1 MSNYIHWIWLSLAGG
16 VANPDYALLLEHF
29 KDAKGVYEAN
39 LSEYSKVEG
48 LNKNFAEKL
57 MDKNL
62 DKAKEICEF
71 CESRSVRLLNC
82 TEPDYP
88 VKLKWIY
95 AYPVLLYVYGELPNL
110 NESLSVAVVGTRK
123 YTDYGRIAAY
133 KIGGG
138 LARAKTVVVS
148 GLAKGNDSIAQLGC
162 IENGGKTIAVMGTG
176 IDRIYPS
183 EHRELAKRIAKSGA
197 IITEYPPGVGPTKFN
212 FPQRNRI
219 ISGLSDAVVIV
230 EAPQRSGA
238 LITARLAT
246 EQSRTVFAVPGDI
259 TSPSSVGPIG
269 LLKDGAKPVSNAGDI
284 IEDFVCQYSYLNS
297 VLDTADFDVFVP
309 KVTDTTFGGNTAGP
323 LKRYSLSAARLFE
336 SFGDKKGEKKN
347 DEAKKSAKKGKAKK
361 ETAKD
366 AVLSEEEKPIKPE
379 KAEIPEEL
387 DEIEKRIFLK
397 IAKTDKINADELA
410 DDQTSV
416 SDIMS
421 ALTKLEVM
429 GLVRSLPGGFYTSL
443 L

>member
-1 MSNYIHWIWLSLAGG
+1 MNDYVYWIWLSLRGG

-29 KDAKGVYEAN
+29 KDAKSVYVADMP
-39 LSEYSKVEG
+39 EYSKIEG
-48 LNKNFAEKL
+48 LNKRFASQLCKKE
-57 MDKNL
+57 L
-62 DKAKEICEF
+62 DEATEIYEF
-71 CESRSVRLLNC
+71 CKSRSVRLLHC
-82 TEPDYP
+82 AEHDYP

-138 LARAKTVVVS
+138 LAKAKTVVIS
-148 GLAKGNDSIAQLGC
+148 GLAKGNDAIAQLGC

-197 IITEYPPGVGPTKFN
+197 IITEYPPGVGPTKYN

-230 EAPQRSGA
+230 EAPERSGA
-238 LITARLAT
+238 LITTRLAA
-246 EQSRTVFAVPGDI
+246 EQSRSVYAVPGDI
-259 TSPSSVGPIG
+259 TSPTSAGPIS
-269 LLKDGAKPVSNAGDI
+269 LLKDGAKPVTNAGDI
-284 IEDFVCQYSYLNS
+284 VEDFVCQYSYLNS
-297 VLDTADFDVFVP
+297 VLTTTDFNVFVP
-309 KVTDTTFGGNTAGP
+309 KVTDTTFGATSAGP
-323 LKRYSLSAARLFE
+323 VKRYSLSAARFFE
-336 SFGDKKGEKKN
+336 AFSEKKTDDKK
-347 DEAKKSAKKGKAKK
+347 KSTKKGKAKK
-361 ETAKD
+361 EMAVD
-366 AVLSEEEKPIKPE
+366 AEALTDGEETLKRESSEM
-379 KAEIPEEL
+379 PEEL
-387 DEIEKRIFLK
+387 DDTEKRIFLK
-397 IAKTDKINADELA
+397 IAKTDKVYADDLADEE
-410 DDQTSV
+410 TSV
-416 SDIMS
+416 SDVMS
-421 ALTKLEVM
+421 TITKLEVM

>member
-1 MSNYIHWIWLSLAGG
+1 MSDYIYWIWLSLAGG
-16 VANPDYALLLEHF
+16 SANPDYALLLEHF
-29 KDAKGVYEAN
+29 KDAKSIFDADI
-39 LSEYSKVEG
+39 SEYSKVEG
-48 LNKNFAEKL
+48 LNKKFASRLCE
-57 MDKNL
+57 KNL
-62 DKAKEICEF
+62 GPAREIYEF
-71 CESRSVRLLNC
+71 CESRSVRLLHC
-82 TEPDYP
+82 SEPDYP

-138 LARAKTVVVS
+138 LAKAKTVVIS

-197 IITEYPPGVGPTKFN
+197 IITEYPPGVGPTKYN

-219 ISGLSDAVVIV
+219 ISGLSDAVVLV

-238 LITARLAT
+238 LITTRLAT
-246 EQSRTVFAVPGDI
+246 EQSRSVYAVPGDI
-259 TSPSSVGPIG
+259 TSPTSAGPIS
-269 LLKDGAKPVSNAGDI
+269 LLKDGAKPVTNAGDI

-297 VLDTADFDVFVP
+297 VLEKTDFEVFVP
-309 KVTDTTFGGNTAGP
+309 KVTDTAFGAFTSGP
-323 LKRYSLSAARLFE
+323 IKRYSLSAARFFE
-336 SFGDKKGEKKN
+336 AFGEKKT
-347 DEAKKSAKKGKAKK
+347 DDTKKSPKKGKDKK
-361 ETAKD
+361 EKSVDTESVAEP
-366 AVLSEEEKPIKPE
+366 AQPIRNE
-379 KAEIPEEL
+379 QTEIPEEL

-397 IAKTDKINADELA
+397 IAKTDKINADDLA
-410 DDQTSV
+410 DTETTV
-416 SDIMS
+416 SDVMS
-421 ALTKLEVM
+421 AITKLEVM